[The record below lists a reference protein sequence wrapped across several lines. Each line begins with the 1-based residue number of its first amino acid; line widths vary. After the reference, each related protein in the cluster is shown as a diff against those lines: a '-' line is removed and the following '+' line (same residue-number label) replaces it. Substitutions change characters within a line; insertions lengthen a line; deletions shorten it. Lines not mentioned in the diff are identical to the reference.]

1 MARLIG
7 PSEASREVKTIV
19 TTNGSTKGL
28 FKSKA
33 TRPATF
39 YVDQAATTPAD
50 ILLAD
55 GTPVVDGEVTID
67 AYSMLPL
74 IQFPDSVDTLYVVV
88 DGGPA
93 WPVYAREDDQFDAL
107 EAAVAGKETP
117 AGAQAKADA
126 AQAAAISAAAT
137 DATSKANA
145 AQAAAISTAAADAT
159 TKANAAQ
166 AAAVQRANHT
176 GTQSADTLT
185 DGTTN
190 KAFLATERTKLAGI
204 ATGATANSTDAQLRD
219 RSTHTGAQAIST
231 VTGLQTALDAK
242 PDATRTISTTAPLTG
257 GGDLSANR
265 TFAVSDATTGAKG
278 VLQLAGDLAGTAAAP
293 RLASGVVAGGIPGAA
308 EDGTTDDTAAI
319 QAWVNT
325 SPLGIVQLKKNYR
338 ITGTIAVPDGVT
350 IAGVAG
356 TTTINVDAG
365 FNFAAFRINGT
376 RGTIRDLKIV
386 KAAGATAGASG
397 IGVYVI
403 GNSVGSR
410 VSNVIVD
417 GMSVGFYV
425 AGQNGTVPGTVKRI
439 VFDRCQAFNSN
450 VFGYEIDECDGLEL
464 AHCSSEVSGL
474 DGAKLRRKTRNVVL
488 TGGYFT
494 GAQGGDGMDCYAGGN
509 TFTIEGT
516 VFADNVL
523 NGLVVKNDDL
533 NRTDPAT
540 YGYVR
545 SFNITGVLA
554 TGNGGS
560 GIACHRSSGDP
571 DDPTEPLVSGV
582 NIVACQ
588 LNDNDNYG
596 LYLNARRVLVSGV
609 SAARNGLDGV
619 YLEPTC
625 RDIDLV
631 GVHAAGN
638 SLGNG
643 FAAANTRDG
652 IHIDGSRIRIHGGSS
667 IGSDPDG
674 ARDDADVLAATA
686 SQRYGLRVESTA
698 TEVDVWGLQTLHNL
712 TAEISDLSA
721 GGIRTP
727 GPSTGVSY
735 LDSGGKYVAPAGT
748 RSTLPMAANVEYAVP
763 IWLGNGATVVRVGCE
778 VTVAGTAGTVI
789 RLGVRSASNHV
800 PGAVLGEAT
809 VAGDAIASVEATVSI
824 VVPSAGLYWLTATAQ
839 STGAQLPTI
848 RATTGNLPPCW
859 SGSLANALSASAVA
873 GYQTAATT
881 TGALPGT
888 YTISNRVAAAPLV
901 VIRP

>member
-1 MARLIG
+1 MRALEPG
-7 PSEASREVKTIV
+7 GSGEAATKTALDSEAT
-19 TTNGSTKGL
+19 
-28 FKSKA
+28 
-33 TRPATF
+33 
-39 YVDQAATTPAD
+39 
-50 ILLAD
+50 
-55 GTPVVDGEVTID
+55 
-67 AYSMLPL
+67 
-74 IQFPDSVDTLYVVV
+74 
-88 DGGPA
+88 
-93 WPVYAREDDQFDAL
+93 AR
-107 EAAVAGKETP
+107 
-117 AGAQAKADA
+117 
-126 AQAAAISAAAT
+126 
-137 DATSKANA
+137 ANA
-145 AQAAAISTAAADAT
+145 
-159 TKANAAQ
+159 
-166 AAAVQRANHT
+166 
-176 GTQSADTLT
+176 
-185 DGTTN
+185 
-190 KAFLATERTKLAGI
+190 
-204 ATGATANSTDAQLRD
+204 DAQLTPKTR
-219 RSTHTGAQAIST
+219 AI
-231 VTGLQTALDAK
+231 TAG
-242 PDATRTISTTAPLTG
+242 PGLTG
-257 GGDLSANR
+257 GGDLSADRSFTVAYGTTAGTAAQGNDPRLSDARPPTAHATSHGSGGSDPITLAQSQVTGLAATLGNKADLVGGVIPTAQIPALAINETFTVVSQAAMLALTAQRGDVAIRTDLTPNR
-265 TFAVSDATTGAKG
+265 AFLLASDSPTTLADWKEITAAGSVTTVNGQSGVVVLSKADVGVVDATTGVKG
-278 VLQLAGDLAGTAAAP
+278 LVQLAGDLAGSAASP
-293 RLASGVVAGGIPGAA
+293 RLAAGVAAGGIPGAA
-308 EDGTTDDTAAI
+308 EDGVTDDTAAI
-319 QAWVNT
+319 QAWANT
-325 SPLGIVQLKKNYR
+325 SPLGIVQLKKSYR

-350 IAGVAG
+350 IAGWAG
-356 TTTINVDAG
+356 TTTITVDAG

-376 RGTIRDLKIV
+376 RGSVRDLKIV
-386 KAAGATAGASG
+386 KAAGADAGPSG

-417 GMSVGFYV
+417 GMSNGFYV

-439 VFDRCQAFNSN
+439 VFDRCQAFNSV
-450 VFGYEIDECDGLEL
+450 VFGFEIDECDGLEL

-474 DGAKLRRKTRNVVL
+474 DGVKLRRKTKNVVL
-488 TGGYFT
+488 TGGYYK
-494 GAQGGDGMDCYAGGN
+494 GAVGGDGMDCYAGGN
-509 TFTIEGT
+509 TFTIQGT
-516 VFADNVL
+516 VFADNTL

-545 SFNITGVLA
+545 SLNITGVLA

-560 GIACHRSSGDP
+560 GIACHRSSGNP

-588 LNDNDNYG
+588 LNGNANYG

-643 FAAANTRDG
+643 FTAANTRDG
-652 IHIDGSRIRIHGGSS
+652 IHIDGSRIRIFGGSS

-674 ARDDADVLAATA
+674 ARDDADIDAAAA

-698 TEVDVWGLQTLHNL
+698 SEVEVWGLKMRNNL
-712 TAEISDLSA
+712 IAPVSDLSV

-727 GPSTGVSY
+727 EPSASVSY

-763 IWLGNGATVVRVGCE
+763 IWLGNGATVVRLGCE

-789 RLGVRSASNHV
+789 RLGLRSASNHS

-809 VAGDAIASVEATVSI
+809 VAADAVASVEATVSI
-824 VVPSAGLYWLTATAQ
+824 VVPSAGLYWPTATAQ
-839 STGAQLPTI
+839 NTGAQLPTI

-873 GYQTAATT
+873 GYQTAATV

-888 YTISNRVAAAPLV
+888 YTVSNRVAAAPLV
-901 VIRP
+901 VIRS